1 MSMARDNLRQV
12 IVKIKKKC
20 TELTPV
26 LTIGRSII
34 EVDCTVVRLDVEEL
48 LEDPASF
55 FANTDLDLTNFD
67 LGAPFSHFEDI
78 GSSFGSWIRVY
89 QSSLERRITS
99 RLHEVL
105 QDDEQLPDVA
115 FKAAMFMQKLD
126 PTDEISCRFLM
137 RHYATHGRPGEAIKV
152 YNSLYELLDDSYDV
166 EPSDETIALNAN
178 IKLGEVGPPE
188 AREKA
193 ISDLS
198 QSDQSIP
205 EVFVAEFDMPEED
218 LRTLRLGRFF
228 RAEVLSNL
236 SKFREWHVVGS
247 EPQSQTHYRLDCIIQ
262 DHDEEI
268 DTILSLKSAQH
279 GRILWSQRIV
289 VGFDNWRDTQWRIA
303 QQVALAIDQ
312 TLTTDRL
319 RSTLNERPQDRS
331 DFDKWTICAS
341 LNAEW
346 SPDSADQMDQ
356 LLKEILKSSPRF
368 GLAHVYLAAAY
379 NKRHLVYPG
388 VFRDENAVKAALH
401 HGRLAM
407 EIDTLDSQSHR
418 VFAWAKALNGEFDV
432 AEFHFQ
438 QSYDLNPANLHVRAS
453 AALGFAFADNLEKA
467 CEIADATIKL
477 SPSIHPFHWGYFQ
490 NIYFLADRL
499 TDARMAGD
507 HAGSAISNLP
517 AWQSAILRELGDPER
532 AAIERDRFLSA
543 TRRRWQG
550 RGDPSDHQVFD
561 WFLQCFPLRNVA
573 QKKRLAKNLM
583 PNAAIA

>member
-12 IVKIKKKC
+12 VVKIKKTC
-20 TELTPV
+20 AALSSA
-26 LTIGRSII
+26 LTIGRSIM
-34 EVDCTVVRLDVEEL
+34 EVHLSNIRLDVDEL
-48 LEDPASF
+48 LDDPVAF
-55 FANTDLDLTNFD
+55 FAHSDLDLATFD
-67 LGAPFSHFEDI
+67 FGAPFSHFEDI
-78 GSSFGSWIRVY
+78 GSSFGSWIRVC
-89 QSSLERRITS
+89 QSSLERRIAS
-99 RLHEVL
+99 RLHEVVKNS
-105 QDDEQLPDVA
+105 EYPSEVA
-115 FKAAMFMQKLD
+115 FKAALFMQRLD

-137 RHYATHGRPGEAIKV
+137 RHYATNGRPGEAIRV
-152 YNSLYELLDDSYDV
+152 YNALYELLEESYDV
-166 EPSDETIALNAN
+166 EPSDETIALNAD
-178 IKLGEVGPPE
+178 IKLGQIGPSAPNE
-188 AREKA
+188 PVPQGV
-193 ISDLS
+193 LPPN
-198 QSDQSIP
+198 QVVP
-205 EVFVAEFDMPEED
+205 EVFVADFDMTEDD
-218 LRTLRLGRFF
+218 LRTLRLGKFF

-236 SKFREWHVVGS
+236 SKFREWNVVGR
-247 EPQSQTHYRLDCIIQ
+247 EPQNQTHYRLDCIIQ

-268 DTILSLKSAQH
+268 DTILTLRHTQF

-289 VGFDNWRDTQWRIA
+289 VGFHNWREAQWRIA

-356 LLKEILKSSPRF
+356 LLKEILETSPRF

-388 VFRDENAVKAALH
+388 VYRDENAVNAALL

-438 QSYDLNPANLHVRAS
+438 QSYDLNPSNLHVRAS

-477 SPSIHPFHWGYFQ
+477 SSGIHAFHWGYFQ
-490 NIYFLADRL
+490 NIFFLADRL
-499 TDARMAGD
+499 SDARMAGD

-517 AWQSAILRELGDPER
+517 AWQSAILRELGDAEH
-532 AAIERDRFLSA
+532 AEFQRDKFLRE
-543 TRRRWQG
+543 TRNRW
-550 RGDPSDHQVFD
+550 RGSGEPSDHQVFD
-561 WFLQCFPLRNVA
+561 WFLQCFPLKNVA

-583 PNAAIA
+583 PDVAFA